1 MRVLAVPLALLLW
14 PVMSSAFS
22 VPLGTFVLRANT
34 RSQRSIAT
42 CVSPPFPGIVLASSA
57 AIGHM
62 SLSGSEIAEESSILV
77 LLAMAFIFVG
87 GLFTDKQRL
96 KPLAHLKMESQTA
109 GGRLVLVPVRPLRGT
124 SGPCSHA
131 CYTASHHRRSGHL
144 SPHIVV
150 LGRRVRHGPNA
161 SISLEGRGSGSGRSR
176 LVGVP
181 PRGHS
186 PPLPQRPL
194 LSGQLCG
201 GLLQRRAD
209 LRLLL

>member
-1 MRVLAVPLALLLW
+1 MPEVRLFPPRHTTRPYNKDKVTANERAIHVLFLLPRASATPSPQMRAVPLALLLW

-124 SGPCSHA
+124 
-131 CYTASHHRRSGHL
+131 
-144 SPHIVV
+144 
-150 LGRRVRHGPNA
+150 
-161 SISLEGRGSGSGRSR
+161 
-176 LVGVP
+176 
-181 PRGHS
+181 
-186 PPLPQRPL
+186 PL
-194 LSGQLCG
+194 LSCMIHCIPPQAVRPPLASHRRTGAKSASWS
-201 GLLQRRAD
+201 QRQHQS
-209 LRLLL
+209 

>member
-1 MRVLAVPLALLLW
+1 MHFGNSVTIEMRVVAVPLCLLLW

-22 VPLGTFVLRANT
+22 VPMGTFVLRANT

-96 KPLAHLKMESQTA
+96 KPLAHLQMESQTA
-109 GGRLVLVPVRPLRGT
+109 GERLVVPVRPL
-124 SGPCSHA
+124 
-131 CYTASHHRRSGHL
+131 SGH
-144 SPHIVV
+144 
-150 LGRRVRHGPNA
+150 
-161 SISLEGRGSGSGRSR
+161 EW
-176 LVGVP
+176 
-181 PRGHS
+181 
-186 PPLPQRPL
+186 PL
-194 LSGQLCG
+194 LSRMIHCILPQAVRPPLASHRRTGARSASWS
-201 GLLQRRAD
+201 QRQHQF
-209 LRLLL
+209 